1 MDVFPLNRFF
11 ALHVFI
17 RLIEFSVLSTT
28 FFMKFQGKMIEH
40 VEHLAIYYKCDMH
53 GACVI
58 DVFQKFL
65 FDRLPFSCVLDSEH
79 F

>member
-1 MDVFPLNRFF
+1 
-11 ALHVFI
+11 
-17 RLIEFSVLSTT
+17 
-28 FFMKFQGKMIEH
+28 MKFQGKMIEH
-40 VEHLAIYYKCDMH
+40 VEHLAIYYKYDMQ

-58 DVFQKFL
+58 GVFQKFL